1 MVDTLKR
8 LAKFRRYCKEFEAIL
23 SRGEGRMVIP
33 LVAIIEGGFRIP
45 MSDLL
50 NNFLCHFKVCP
61 DQCTLNVFRI
71 VNSVDTLNKRL
82 RLKLTKHDINYTYSF
97 QDSKTSSFYFKIQQ
111 KEVRLISSLPN
122 FDKEREG
129 DYLIILGNWY
139 PDGIHY
145 PQVRV
150 KQVGRFYRIFFLLT
164 Y

>member
-1 MVDTLKR
+1 MTYSITSYATLR
-8 LAKFRRYCKEFEAIL
+8 
-23 SRGEGRMVIP
+23 SVPTNVP
-33 LVAIIEGGFRIP
+33 LTYLG
-45 MSDLL
+45 LL
-50 NNFLCHFKVCP
+50 
-61 DQCTLNVFRI
+61 
-71 VNSVDTLNKRL
+71 SVDTLNKRL

-97 QDSKTSSFYFKIQQ
+97 QDRKTSRFYFKIRQ

-122 FDKEREG
+122 FDKEREE